1 MPAERQTT
9 TKPRSQPVTH
19 PATASAAPVSALP
32 DAHAH
37 PNQFALLKQRRF
49 APFFWT
55 QFSGAANDNLFK
67 FAFTVMVTYQLSVSW
82 LPPAMAGLVIGAL
95 FILPFLLFSA
105 TSGQLTDK
113 FEKTRVIRFV
123 KNLEIVIMLMAAAGF
138 MSGNVNVQVP
148 VLLLCTFLM
157 GLHSTL
163 FGPVKFAYLPQALNE
178 RELTGGNGMVEM
190 GTFVAILLGNI
201 VGGLIVA
208 VPGVGPTYVAMACVG
223 LAVLGRVVAQFIP
236 LAPATDPGLKINWN
250 PVTETWRNLKL
261 ASTNLVVFRSML
273 GISWMWL
280 FGAVFLSQFPSF
292 AKEVMHGNEQVA
304 SLLLVV
310 FSIGIATGSL
320 LCEVLSKRHVEIGLV
335 PLGAI
340 GMSVFAIDLYFA
352 SRGLPPSNV
361 MSLATFMAQPAH
373 WRVMMD
379 LALLSL
385 FAGLYSVP
393 MYALIQL
400 RSQPTH
406 RARIIAAN
414 NILNA
419 LFMIVSSILAG
430 AMLKAEYTIP
440 QIFLFV
446 GLANAVVAF
455 YIFMLVPEY
464 LLRFIAFI
472 ASRIVYRFKITGDEH
487 IPTQGAAILA
497 CNHVSFVD
505 PVLLMAAS
513 PRPIYFVMDHRI
525 FKMPVLGWVFKL
537 AKAIPIASQKEN
549 PAAYEA
555 AFEAAA
561 KVLRDGDL
569 LAIFPEGGI
578 TKDGTLQTFKGGIM
592 KILENAERDGLTVPV
607 VPMALTNLWGSF
619 FSRAEKGTAMVKPFR
634 RGLMSRVGLNVGA
647 ALASAA
653 VQPEVLQ
660 GRVRELLGR

>member
-1 MPAERQTT
+1 MTVDSTVGPAEL
-9 TKPRSQPVTH
+9 
-19 PATASAAPVSALP
+19 PAVADPS
-32 DAHAH
+32 AH

-67 FAFTVMVTYQLSVSW
+67 FAFTIMVTYQLSVSW
-82 LPPAMAGLVIGAL
+82 LPPALAGLVIGAL

-113 FEKTRVIRFV
+113 FEKTRMIRFV
-123 KNLEIVIMLMAAAGF
+123 KNLEVAIMLAAAAAF
-138 MSGNVNVQVP
+138 MSNNVEAQVP
-148 VLLLCTFLM
+148 LLLACTFLM

-163 FGPVKFAYLPQALNE
+163 FGPVKFAYLPQALSE

-190 GTFVAILLGNI
+190 GTFVAILLGNL

-208 VPGVGPTYVAMACVG
+208 IPQVGPDYVAIACVA
-223 LAVLGRVVAQFIP
+223 LALAGRLVAQFIP
-236 LAPATDPGLKINWN
+236 LAPATDPDLKINWN
-250 PVTETWRNLKL
+250 PFTETWRNLKL
-261 ASTNLVVFRSML
+261 ANQNTVVFRSVL
-273 GISWMWL
+273 GISWMWF
-280 FGAVFLSQFPSF
+280 FGATFLSQFPIF

-320 LCEVLSKRHVEIGLV
+320 LCEVLSKRHVEIGMV

-340 GMSVFAIDLYFA
+340 GMSVFAIDLYFS
-352 SRGLPPSNV
+352 SRGLPASPI
-361 MSLATFMAQPAH
+361 MGLEAFLAQPAH
-373 WRVMMD
+373 WRVMVD

-419 LFMIVSSILAG
+419 LFMIVSAIFAG
-430 AMLKAEYTIP
+430 ALLKASFTIP

-455 YIFMLVPEY
+455 YIFILVPEY
-464 LLRFIAFI
+464 LLRFIAFMM
-472 ASRIVYRFKITGDEH
+472 SRCMYRFKITGDH
-487 IPTQGAAILA
+487 NLPAKGAAVLT
-497 CNHVSFVD
+497 CNHVSFID

-513 PRPIYFVMDHRI
+513 PRPIYFVMNYRI
-525 FKMPVLGWVFKL
+525 FKMPVLGWFFRLV
-537 AKAIPIASQKEN
+537 KAIPIAPRAED
-549 PAAYEA
+549 PVMYEA

-561 KVLRDGDL
+561 KVLRGGDL

-578 TKDGTLQTFKGGIM
+578 TRDGELQPFKGGIM
-592 KILENAERDGLTVPV
+592 KILENAKRDAVDAPV
-607 VPMALTNLWGSF
+607 IPMALTNLWGSF
-619 FSRAEKGTAMVKPFR
+619 FSRVESGAAMVRPFR
-634 RGLMSRVGLNVGA
+634 RGAFSRVGLNIGSPLA
-647 ALASAA
+647 ATEL
-653 VQPEVLQ
+653 QPEALQ
-660 GRVRELLGR
+660 HRIGMLLKQQPL